1 MSGLPGLIDLLEDQR
16 IGRPS
21 FMKEGVCMQSLKRS
35 WQKNWVGYF
44 FLTPWLIG
52 LIGLSVIPMAASL
65 YFSFTSYDMFTAP
78 EWIGLSNYIEMF
90 NDAKWLKSVKVTL
103 IYVFLG
109 VPLQLAFALG
119 VAVLL
124 NRGLKGLQVYRAI
137 YYVPSLFGGSVAI
150 ALLWRQL
157 FGGEGLINKVLAL
170 VGIEGQNWISSPDTA
185 LYTLIILTI
194 WQFGAPMVIFLAG
207 LKQVPVELYESS
219 LIDGAGPVKQFFSI
233 TLPLITPIIFF
244 NLVMQIISAFQA
256 FTPAYIVSGGKGGP
270 LDSTLFY
277 TLYLYQKGFTQFQMG
292 YASAMAWF
300 LLACI
305 SVVTAIVFI
314 SSKKWVYYQE

>member
-1 MSGLPGLIDLLEDQR
+1 
-16 IGRPS
+16 
-21 FMKEGVCMQSLKRS
+21 MQSLKRS

-52 LIGLSVIPMAASL
+52 LIGLSVIPMAATL